1 MNIKKI
7 VDIIIKTNDGYPA
20 KTFNEK
26 RKAYTCLNPYGYHF
40 LRENH
45 TLFEQMDGLFVDGM
59 IMAKLVSWY
68 NGHSI
73 RRLSFDMTGMAVDL
87 FERLSNNDET
97 IYFIGAKQEEVEKAV
112 NVIMKSYPNIH
123 ILGFKN
129 GYFENEEAKKKAC
142 EEIISLNPN
151 FVIIGMGTPRQ
162 EEFSLKLKNA
172 GYKGISFTC
181 GGFLH
186 QTTNKMD
193 YYPKWVNKMNLR
205 AFYRLTHEKNMV
217 QRLIYVLF
225 HFPIVFTWDTI
236 VTKLSK

>member
-1 MNIKKI
+1 
-7 VDIIIKTNDGYPA
+7 
-20 KTFNEK
+20 
-26 RKAYTCLNPYGYHF
+26 
-40 LRENH
+40 
-45 TLFEQMDGLFVDGM
+45 
-59 IMAKLVSWY
+59 
-68 NGHSI
+68 
-73 RRLSFDMTGMAVDL
+73 
-87 FERLSNNDET
+87 
-97 IYFIGAKQEEVEKAV
+97 
-112 NVIMKSYPNIH
+112 MKSYPNIH